1 MDYYTILGMVA
12 AALTAVAAFYTTQ
25 KRSIK
30 DDVRKEAEAY
40 EKNAKEMQNLNEN
53 IIKLNVNFEN
63 MMKSDEVRDSRIA
76 VHGKEIDKHEYD
88 IHDMKNELSN
98 HESRL
103 LSLEDWRKKND

>member
-12 AALTAVAAFYTTQ
+12 AALIAVVAFYTTQ

-40 EKNAKEMQNLNEN
+40 EKSAKEMQNLNEN

-63 MMKSDEVRDSRIA
+63 MMKNDEIRDTRIKN
-76 VHGKEIDKHEYD
+76 HGQEIDILKEKQSKAEKIIDLHE
-88 IHDMKNELSN
+88 L
-98 HESRL
+98 RL
-103 LSLEDWRKKND
+103 ETIEEKFK